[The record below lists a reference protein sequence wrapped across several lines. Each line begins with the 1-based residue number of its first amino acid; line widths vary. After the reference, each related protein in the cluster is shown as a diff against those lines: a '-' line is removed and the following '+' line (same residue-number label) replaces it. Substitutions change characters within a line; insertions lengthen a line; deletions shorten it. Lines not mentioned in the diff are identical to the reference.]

1 LPTNGGR
8 LLLALRSHEMNG
20 CVHVRREV
28 RIRHV
33 ENRRMETIEGIQ
45 RCLALINLI
54 LEPHEP
60 DEA

>member
-1 LPTNGGR
+1 
-8 LLLALRSHEMNG
+8 MNG